1 MPQSLP
7 AIIPGDEREELM
19 ERTLL
24 PGERLM
30 GEASPYIL
38 YGILYGSHASYA
50 TAETRS

>member
-7 AIIPGDEREELM
+7 AIIPGDEGEALM
-19 ERTLL
+19 ERTFL

-38 YGILYGSHASYA
+38 YGSHASYA